1 MTKIK
6 IIITDH
12 HYIIIQC
19 LSFYFMT
26 LFALMQIYFNLE
38 VKYAN
43 DLPTGFFS
51 GVSLVLC
58 SFLFC
63 TACLNKLFLIPKKK
77 KEKRRSR
84 RKEKEI
90 FVVLSRLD

>member
-58 SFLFC
+58 FFLFC
-63 TACLNKLFLIPKKK
+63 TACLNKFYFLSQKRKKK
-77 KEKRRSR
+77 KEEVEEKKR
-84 RKEKEI
+84 KYL
-90 FVVLSRLD
+90 LS